1 MKPDEIYT
9 WAVHLKNEE
18 LEELIGSSV
27 VLDYKKND
35 VIIKQGSLATQIL
48 VLEEGMVK
56 LNFEERGKVTT
67 FGFGTKGDFIGLMCS
82 FVKKRLDFS
91 AVAITPCRIRVFNRD
106 VFEKL
111 IGQNGQF
118 VAEP

>member
-56 LNFEERGKVTT
+56 LNFENYCER
-67 FGFGTKGDFIGLMCS
+67 KGHC
-82 FVKKRLDFS
+82 
-91 AVAITPCRIRVFNRD
+91 T
-106 VFEKL
+106 
-111 IGQNGQF
+111 
-118 VAEP
+118 